1 MKVLNKKRKTFNES
15 RRLKRIFKEGLLVS
29 PAGQAYANTNGKRSI
44 VGVKKVQESLEPR
57 DVLEAA
63 LAMLA
68 EDAQGVISYTM
79 ISPTS
84 AEVTNDGYT
93 TEDWIVTEVMNK
105 LKFVCNRSTCG
116 FEMVDVKLIDEDEDF
131 YTFSVNLY

>member
-1 MKVLNKKRKTFNES
+1 MNKKRKTFNES

-29 PAGQAYANTNGKRSI
+29 PAGQSYANTNGKRSI

-63 LAMLA
+63 LVMLA
-68 EDAQGVISYTM
+68 DDAQGGISYTM

-93 TEDWIVTEVMNK
+93 TEAWIITEVMNK
-105 LKFVCNRSTCG
+105 LKFVCEQSTCG
-116 FEMVDVKLIDEDEDF
+116 FEMVDVKLIDEEEDF